1 MKEFIHRKTGEEMMT
16 APWSC
21 TVVEE
26 GTLTCKGRQFLFV
39 VGDALVGSSCVGVGT
54 LRYIQVPGFVAL
66 WRFRV
71 DDNGDPVSA
80 VDPVTDDELRD
91 AIQQAL
97 TEKFPGLQ
105 VCF

>member
-1 MKEFIHRKTGEEMMT
+1 MA

-26 GTLTCKGRQFLFV
+26 GRMSCKGRDFLYI

-54 LRYIQVPGFVAL
+54 LRYIQVPGFVAR
-66 WRFRV
+66 WRFRF
-71 DDNGDPVSA
+71 DGNGDPVSA
-80 VDPVTDDELRD
+80 VDPVTDDEQRA
-91 AIQQAL
+91 AIQRTL
-97 TEKFPGLQ
+97 SEKFPGLQ